1 MSSPGSYWGGRHFF
15 GPSVLRKGGWLMV
28 TYSDSIQLGL
38 LIVAIIGLVLK
49 IIEMDRNHRQ

>member
-1 MSSPGSYWGGRHFF
+1 
-15 GPSVLRKGGWLMV
+15 MV

-38 LIVAIIGLVLK
+38 LIAAIIGLVLK

>member
-1 MSSPGSYWGGRHFF
+1 
-15 GPSVLRKGGWLMV
+15 MV

-49 IIEMDRNHRQ
+49 IIEMDRRNHRQ

>member
-1 MSSPGSYWGGRHFF
+1 
-15 GPSVLRKGGWLMV
+15 MV
-28 TYSDSIQLGL
+28 TIQLGL

>member
-1 MSSPGSYWGGRHFF
+1 
-15 GPSVLRKGGWLMV
+15 MV

-49 IIEMDRNHRQ
+49 IIEMDRPQDH